1 MIRRAIYLKPMSHR
15 KPFGPETKIEIH
27 PIKSLSDLRRCH
39 EIQRAV
45 WGYSDLMVFPYTIL
59 VSIQH
64 NGGVLLGAYV
74 NGELVGFL
82 TGYLGMAGAKLYLF
96 SQRMGVLP
104 EYQGLGLG
112 YRLKVAQREQM
123 LRQGIDII
131 VWTYDPLEGKN
142 ATLNIEKLGGIVRNY
157 ARDIYGQVQ
166 NQLQTGLTTDR
177 FLLEWHLMS
186 DRVRGRVR
194 GRYQRPRAEDWLSGQ
209 DIPLANYANWE
220 GNVPRPLATD
230 LDIEHERL
238 IVQVP
243 PDLQRIKRYDLNT
256 ARAWRES
263 TRVIFETYF
272 QRGYVIT
279 GFASSLQPRLPNLYR
294 LERKNFPA
302 PINFSAWADGVSEP

>member
-1 MIRRAIYLKPMSHR
+1 MSHQ
-15 KPFGPETKIEIH
+15 KSFGPETKIGIH

-74 NGELVGFL
+74 DDELVGFL
-82 TGYLGMAGAKLYLF
+82 LGYLGMAGAKLYLF

-166 NQLQTGLTTDR
+166 NQLQTGLNTDR
-177 FLLEWHLMS
+177 FLLEWHLLS
-186 DRVRGRVR
+186 DRVRDRVR
-194 GRYQRPRAEDWLSGQ
+194 GRYQRPRVEDWLSGQ
-209 DIPLANYANWE
+209 EIPLANSANWD
-220 GNVPRPLATD
+220 GDVPRPLAAD
-230 LDIEHERL
+230 FQIEQERL

-243 PDLQRIKRYDLNT
+243 PDLQRIKRYDLDT
-256 ARAWRES
+256 ARIWRES
-263 TRVIFETYF
+263 TRAIFETYF

-294 LERKNFPA
+294 LERKTFPA
-302 PINFSAWADGVSEP
+302 PINFSAWADGMGEG